1 MAPVLRELEKHLM
14 DMLNRAFAS
23 LNGLLGCATEQQVK
37 HTILAPLP
45 PWPADFFAIGLKGM
59 LNLQSL
65 PKLILL
71 IASIAAQG
79 IAAVSSGIQGAGAS
93 VLAPVQPQLDQ
104 IATIYPDLDLPT
116 VAVPIIV
123 LADIEIDGTGTLL
136 ATAN

>member
-1 MAPVLRELEKHLM
+1 
-14 DMLNRAFAS
+14 
-23 LNGLLGCATEQQVK
+23 
-37 HTILAPLP
+37 
-45 PWPADFFAIGLKGM
+45 
-59 LNLQSL
+59 
-65 PKLILL
+65 L